1 MLKRSILLL
10 LFFSVLIGCG
20 GPSRTDYAKIP
31 SEEDLPPASF
41 MKFTAV
47 NDGVQYPFTLG
58 RKYTDLAKS
67 VDDCKVNKYSE
78 LNFCESEIDDRYVQI
93 AFDNDVVVN
102 VLKSIRLKNNI
113 IDDTQNA
120 LDKYGL
126 TLSDFKVEHNGYA
139 VAYFD
144 GAFIQLRK
152 FNSILGTKVLFNFDA
167 FIESPAFLT
176 DNPSGVGHTTFG
188 YSYGQKMTDYDLM
201 FLDCKTNPLSLKK
214 EVNICGVK
222 DKEHGGF
229 SLVVIDN
236 IIHTI
241 KNFEKSVSK
250 RSLKKASEHFFSQI
264 GGREQAIETTIDEDT
279 ILFESTMLNGSATL
293 FLIKKVSKNRYSTH
307 VINSSVQHIDR
318 AIRNLNKYGEFEV

>member
-10 LFFSVLIGCG
+10 LFLSVLVGCG

-58 RKYTDLAKS
+58 RKHTDLAKS
-67 VDDCKVNKYSE
+67 VKDCKVNKYSE
-78 LNFCESEIDDRYVQI
+78 LNFCESDIDDRYAQI
-93 AFDNDVVVN
+93 AFDNDVVVK
-102 VLKSIRLKNNI
+102 VFKSIRLKNNI

-126 TLSDFKVEHNGYA
+126 TLSDFKVDHNGYV

-152 FNSILGTKVLFNFDA
+152 FNSILGSKVAFKFDSFVEA
-167 FIESPAFLT
+167 PAFLT
-176 DNPSGVGHTTFG
+176 GNPSGFGHTTFD
-188 YSYGQKMTDYDLM
+188 YSYGQKLSDYDLM

-214 EVNICGVK
+214 EVNVCGVQ
-222 DKEHGGF
+222 DKEYGDF
-229 SLVVIDN
+229 TLVVIDN
-236 IIHTI
+236 VVHTI
-241 KNFEKSVSK
+241 KSFKKSVSK
-250 RSLKKASEHFFSQI
+250 GPLKKISEYFFSQV
-264 GGREQAIETTIDEDT
+264 GGREQVIETNIDDD
-279 ILFESTMLNGSATL
+279 IIFFESTMLNGSATL
-293 FLIKKVSKNRYSTH
+293 FLIKKISKNRHSIQ

>member
-10 LFFSVLIGCG
+10 LCSSVLVGCG

-31 SEEDLPPASF
+31 SEQDLPPASF

-58 RKYTDLAKS
+58 RKHTDLAKS
-67 VDDCKVNKYSE
+67 VKDCKVNKYSE
-78 LNFCESEIDDRYVQI
+78 LNFCESEIDDRYAQI

-113 IDDTQNA
+113 IGDTQNT
-120 LDKYGL
+120 LGKFGL
-126 TLSDFKVEHNGYA
+126 TLSDFRVDHNGYL

-144 GAFIQLRK
+144 GAYLQLRK
-152 FNSILGTKVLFNFDA
+152 FNSQLGTKVLFNFDA
-167 FIESPAFLT
+167 FIEAPAFLT

-188 YSYGQKMTDYDLM
+188 YSYGQKLSDYDLM

-222 DKEHGGF
+222 DKGYGDF
-229 SLVVIDN
+229 TLVVVDN

-241 KNFEKSVSK
+241 KNFEKSLS
-250 RSLKKASEHFFSQI
+250 RGALKKFSEFFFSQI

-293 FLIKKVSKNRYSTH
+293 FLIKKVRKNRYSIH